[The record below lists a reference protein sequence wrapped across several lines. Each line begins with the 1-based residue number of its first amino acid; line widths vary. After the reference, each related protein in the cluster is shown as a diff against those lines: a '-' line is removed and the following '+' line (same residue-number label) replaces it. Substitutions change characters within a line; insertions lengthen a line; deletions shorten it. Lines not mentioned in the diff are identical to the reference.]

1 MSQDNASFTF
11 LHRIEE
17 VELNIEDGRWQ
28 SALALALTL
37 PDICGGIAFP
47 EIVKR
52 YRDGRAVLDRNQR
65 PTRDVGNQY
74 IRWFNTYAAPFFK
87 VSAQDISP
95 YICGERCWQLRCE
108 YLHQNKGFANTEDN
122 TSIRFH
128 LGVNCGTSVC
138 QLDRISSANSLTDIR
153 IDIEQFCRRMCRAV
167 RAYYEAVH
175 TEKDF
180 NLYNTPVLDFIKA
193 SQDEK
198 SNATI
203 AIMCSDS
210 AYGNG
215 LRLVLQNLSKHS
227 LVFETPEAA
236 RKELGKKKPMLWI
249 VTEPM
254 TKKPDQPWR
263 ADKRTPVILLSNQP
277 ESEIAIEKNAGKL
290 TVLPLPVLPETLR
303 NALKAYLLTKED
315 KN

>member
-1 MSQDNASFTF
+1 MCSSDLVAGLRSHIYRLFTECAVTRHKFQRFVPFGFPRQFHSLSLDYGSRRHLQIVDCKRGEHLYPYSLRGRHPRMAFKDNRKYGIVLRHEFFRTR
-11 LHRIEE
+11 HRH
-17 VELNIEDGRWQ
+17 
-28 SALALALTL
+28 
-37 PDICGGIAFP
+37 GIA
-47 EIVKR
+47 
-52 YRDGRAVLDRNQR
+52 L
-65 PTRDVGNQY
+65 
-74 IRWFNTYAAPFFK
+74 
-87 VSAQDISP
+87 
-95 YICGERCWQLRCE
+95 
-108 YLHQNKGFANTEDN
+108 
-122 TSIRFH
+122 
-128 LGVNCGTSVC
+128 
-138 QLDRISSANSLTDIR
+138 
-153 IDIEQFCRRMCRAV
+153 
-167 RAYYEAVH
+167 AYYEAVH

-193 SQDEK
+193 SQDRQ

-215 LRLVLQNLSKHS
+215 LRLVLLNLSKHI

-249 VTEPM
+249 VTEPL
-254 TKKPDQPWR
+254 TKQPDQPWR
-263 ADKRTPVILLSNQP
+263 AAKRTPVILLSNQP

-303 NALKAYLLTKED
+303 NAVKAYLLTKED

>member
-1 MSQDNASFTF
+1 MILNSFA
-11 LHRIEE
+11 EE
-17 VELNIEDGRWQ
+17 CAERSELIM
-28 SALALALTL
+28 
-37 PDICGGIAFP
+37 
-47 EIVKR
+47 K
-52 YRDGRAVLDRNQR
+52 
-65 PTRDVGNQY
+65 
-74 IRWFNTYAAPFFK
+74 
-87 VSAQDISP
+87 
-95 YICGERCWQLRCE
+95 
-108 YLHQNKGFANTEDN
+108 
-122 TSIRFH
+122 
-128 LGVNCGTSVC
+128 
-138 QLDRISSANSLTDIR
+138 
-153 IDIEQFCRRMCRAV
+153 
-167 RAYYEAVH
+167 AVH

-215 LRLVLQNLSKHS
+215 LRLVLQNLSKHI

-249 VTEPM
+249 VTEPL
-254 TKKPDQPWR
+254 TKQPDQPWR

-290 TVLPLPVLPETLR
+290 TVLPLPVLLETLR
-303 NALKAYLLTKED
+303 NAVKAYLLTKED

>member
-1 MSQDNASFTF
+1 MSQDNARFTF

-203 AIMCSDS
+203 VIMCSDS

-215 LRLVLQNLSKHS
+215 LRLVLQNLSKHI
-227 LVFETPEAA
+227 LVFEIPEAA